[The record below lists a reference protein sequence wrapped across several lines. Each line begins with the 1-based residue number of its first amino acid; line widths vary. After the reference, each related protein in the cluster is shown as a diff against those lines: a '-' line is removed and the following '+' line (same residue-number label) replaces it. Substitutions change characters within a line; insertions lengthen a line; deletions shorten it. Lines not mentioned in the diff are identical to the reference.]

1 MNTAH
6 SWMGAWLIA
15 LTTAI
20 PAPATGS
27 PAAPPAAYARC
38 ASCHSAAK
46 GGNADIG
53 PNLYGVAGSKAGA
66 RAGYDY
72 SPALKASGVVW
83 TKATI
88 AAFIANPQAVAKGT
102 QMPNPGISKPA
113 DREAIAAWLVT
124 LR

>member
-1 MNTAH
+1 MMPRWT
-6 SWMGAWLIA
+6 GWLVVASAA
-15 LTTAI
+15 LPLLA
-20 PAPATGS
+20 AG
-27 PAAPPAAYARC
+27 APPAPVARP
-38 ASCHSAAK
+38 AAVARGVECHSAGK
-46 GGNADIG
+46 GAGWG
-53 PNLYGVAGSKAGA
+53 VYTNLYGVAGAKAGA
-66 RAGYDY
+66 RPGYDY

-102 QMPNPGISKPA
+102 QMPNPGISNPA